1 MTNPERSAAPMFEKL
16 KTKLEEIGHGLED
29 FRTRVEQKLF
39 HGQPDLL
46 AQHIALLQSEFVAHL
61 DEAQRALAEF
71 EVEVRNAVKLL
82 DADVA
87 TMKRAITQLQEALDD
102 PAAASEIIQAR
113 NVARQADFDAEVA
126 RKREAAAAS
135 GTDAQIGKVGSGG

>member
-1 MTNPERSAAPMFEKL
+1 MFENL

-87 TMKRAITQLQEALDD
+87 SLKTAVTQLQEALDD
-102 PAAASEIIQAR
+102 PAVASEIIQAR
-113 NVARQADFDAEVA
+113 NVVRQADFDAEVA
-126 RKREAAAAS
+126 KKHAAAG
-135 GTDAQIGKVGSGG
+135 GTDAPVGKVGSGG